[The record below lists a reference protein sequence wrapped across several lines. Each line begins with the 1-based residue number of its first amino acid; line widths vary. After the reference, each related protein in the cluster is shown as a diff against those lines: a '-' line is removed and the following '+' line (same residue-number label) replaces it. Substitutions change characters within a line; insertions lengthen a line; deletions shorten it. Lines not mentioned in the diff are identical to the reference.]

1 MRYDLVIVGMG
12 SGGLVAGEFAASLGL
27 RVAAVERSR
36 VGGDCLWTG
45 CVPSKALLASA
56 RTAHHLRTADRFG
69 MKAVEPEI
77 DLAAVWRRIRAIQE
91 EIAETDDNPAR
102 YEAMGMEMIRGEA
115 RLTGPNAV
123 AVGGRVLQTR
133 RILVCTGS
141 RPATPQVPGL
151 EDAGFLTS
159 ENVFE
164 LESPPRSVVMVG
176 GGPIGV
182 ELAQALNRLGIG
194 VTLLQKGD
202 RLLPRE
208 EPELAELL
216 RGILEGEGVD
226 VRLGA
231 EISRVARE
239 GELKVVESSNGE
251 RFRAE
256 EILVATGRT
265 PATDGLGL
273 EEAGVAVGPRGIE
286 VDGRMRTNVSSVYA
300 VGDVAGR
307 YHFTHSAGHEGAM
320 AVRDMFFPGRGRVSD
335 LVPWTT
341 FTDPE
346 LAHVGLT
353 AAEAR
358 ERHGAEKVAVERA
371 DLSHSDRARADGT
384 SEGRIMLVTAR
395 DKLVGA
401 HILAP
406 AAGELIHE
414 PALAI
419 RQGMKLRDLA
429 SLIHVYPT
437 MATSINLL
445 AAEAAYR
452 HARRFGWLTRLAG

>member
-56 RTAHHLRTADRFG
+56 RAAHHLRTADRFG